1 MQLSLTIGKLIPNN
15 IHVFLDTRI
24 IELKESVFKNND
36 EKAEEL
42 RKELTKKGIFLL
54 NVMSSP
60 SSGKTT
66 TLIPIR
72 KH

>member
-1 MQLSLTIGKLIPNN
+1 M
-15 IHVFLDTRI
+15 DTRI

-54 NVMSSP
+54 NVLSS
-60 SSGKTT
+60 SGSGKTT
-66 TLIPIR
+66 TLKGLINAL
-72 KH
+72 KGK